1 MQTGTKIS
9 AIAHV
14 GLLAAAFL
22 GGAFR
27 SEPLP
32 FEVQEVSVI
41 TAEEFAALSGRT
53 GVPEIATEP
62 VEPAAPQQPPETPVA
77 PEIPTPPETRP
88 DPVAPDVAARPEAD
102 PTPEPV
108 PEQPVPDTQA
118 TDTVAVLTPPAPDPV
133 IQPQPPQ
140 PRPRPRPVERVA
152 PDPVAPPPPDARPD
166 PQVTPEVAPEEGAE
180 TPQEVQE
187 ATAPEEATDRIVPDA
202 EESAVLAPTR
212 SPRPPARP
220 AARPAPP
227 RETPTETAAAPN
239 TDPTPDPTPDPA
251 PAETQSA
258 VEAALAAALGGGAD
272 QAPTGPPMTAGEKE
286 DLRVAV
292 SACWNVGS
300 LSSEAMATTVVVAV
314 SMEQNGTPRI
324 ETIRMLS
331 SSGGSADAARQAF
344 EAARRAI
351 IRCGSRGYD
360 LPAEKYS
367 HWRDIEMTFNPERM
381 RVR

>member
-9 AIAHV
+9 AIAHI

-41 TAEEFAALSGRT
+41 TAEDFAALTGRT
-53 GVPEIATEP
+53 GVPEIAMEP
-62 VEPAAPQQPPETPVA
+62 VEPEAPQQPSESPEA
-77 PEIPTPPETRP
+77 PEISTPPESRP
-88 DPVAPDVAARPEAD
+88 DPVVPDAAAQPEAD
-102 PTPEPV
+102 PTPEPL
-108 PEQPVPDTQA
+108 PERPVPDTQA

-152 PDPVAPPPPDARPD
+152 PEPVAPPPPDAQPD
-166 PQVTPEVAPEEGAE
+166 PQVAPEVAPQEGAE
-180 TPQEVQE
+180 SPQEVQE

-202 EESAVLAPTR
+202 KESAVLAPSQ

-220 AARPAPP
+220 AARRSPP
-227 RETPTETAAAPN
+227 RETQTETAAA
-239 TDPTPDPTPDPA
+239 PTPDPA

-300 LSSEAMATTVVVAV
+300 LSSEAIATTVVVAV

-351 IRCGSRGYD
+351 IRCGTRGYD
-360 LPAEKYS
+360 LPAEKYG